1 MSLPITV
8 RPVHLQGERAA
19 HARSIRHP
27 SDTLQ
32 AGEQIDVLVSGRWR
46 HGLIVRIASST
57 VHVLLRPR

>member
-1 MSLPITV
+1 MSRPITV
-8 RPVHLQGERAA
+8 RPVHLQGESAA

-27 SDTLQ
+27 NETLR

-46 HGLIVRIASST
+46 HGVIVRTEALT